1 MTLATPA
8 PIAPASYITTAH
20 LLEAPLPQLL
30 DELGA
35 ELVESSITEQG
46 FTGYARRED
55 GRLLLAMRRGQPV
68 VERDCIARA
77 LLGDMLGV
85 PLPPL
90 PEPYQLTA
98 L

>member
-1 MTLATPA
+1 MNATA
-8 PIAPASYITTAH
+8 LAPAARCAITAAR
-20 LLEAPLPQLL
+20 LLAAPLDQLL
-30 DELGA
+30 AELGA
-35 ELVESSITEQG
+35 ELVESSITDRG
-46 FTGYARRED
+46 FTGYALLED

-68 VERDCIARA
+68 LERDCIARA

-85 PLPPL
+85 PLGPL